1 MKKLHTMNP
10 QADWTAIKTILSSQ
24 VFDSYTT
31 GVEAIEKL
39 METLKELTA
48 KINNTQ
54 DILFEYGCGQPE
66 IFAINKLYEIA
77 NFIAM
82 DKAAELTDSQAAHQA
97 RLKQLPQTIDKKN
110 PLSIDTLISFFTN
123 AVNDFDLAKEITVYL
138 CVLSEQVSRE
148 VRGIENTLKEHGLHD
163 ETLHH
168 TFGDMTDLVELA
180 GKESFNYFYSMLS
193 YFNQFRDE
201 LMATGNGV
209 TSPNQA
215 KNI

>member
-1 MKKLHTMNP
+1 MKKLNTMNP
-10 QADWTAIKTILSSQ
+10 QADWPAVKTILSSQ

-31 GVEAIEKL
+31 GIEAIEKL

-123 AVNDFDLAKEITVYL
+123 AVNDFDLA
-138 CVLSEQVSRE
+138 
-148 VRGIENTLKEHGLHD
+148 
-163 ETLHH
+163 
-168 TFGDMTDLVELA
+168 
-180 GKESFNYFYSMLS
+180 
-193 YFNQFRDE
+193 
-201 LMATGNGV
+201 
-209 TSPNQA
+209 
-215 KNI
+215 

>member
-1 MKKLHTMNP
+1 MKKLNTMNP
-10 QADWTAIKTILSSQ
+10 QADWPAIKTILSSQ

-31 GVEAIEKL
+31 GVEVIEKQ
-39 METLKELTA
+39 MEILKELTA

-54 DILFEYGCGQPE
+54 DILFKYGCGQPE

-97 RLKQLPQTIDKKN
+97 RLKQLSQTIDKKN

-138 CVLSEQVSRE
+138 CVLSGQVSRE

-163 ETLHH
+163 
-168 TFGDMTDLVELA
+168 
-180 GKESFNYFYSMLS
+180 
-193 YFNQFRDE
+193 
-201 LMATGNGV
+201 
-209 TSPNQA
+209 
-215 KNI
+215 

>member
-163 ETLHH
+163 ETLHS
-168 TFGDMTDLVELA
+168 TLGDMTDLVELA

-201 LMATGNGV
+201 LMTAGNGV
-209 TSPNQA
+209 TSSGQA
-215 KNI
+215 EII

>member
-1 MKKLHTMNP
+1 MKKLNTMDP

-31 GVEAIEKL
+31 GVEVIEKQ
-39 METLKELTA
+39 MEILKELTA

-54 DILFEYGCGQPE
+54 DILFKYGCGQPE

-82 DKAAELTDSQAAHQA
+82 DKATELTDSQAAHQV
-97 RLKQLPQTIDKKN
+97 RLKQLPKTINKKK

-123 AVNDFDLAKEITVYL
+123 AMNDFELAKEITVYL
-138 CVLSEQVSRE
+138 CVLSEQLSRE
-148 VRGIENTLKEHGLHD
+148 VRGIENTVKEHGLHD
-163 ETLHH
+163 ETLHS
-168 TFGDMTDLVELA
+168 TFGDMTDLVEQV
-180 GKESFNYFYSMLS
+180 GKESFTYFYSMQAFFS
-193 YFNQFRDE
+193 QFIDE

-209 TSPNQA
+209 TWSSQA
-215 KNI
+215 KII

>member
-1 MKKLHTMNP
+1 MKKLNIMNP

-163 ETLHH
+163 ETLHS
-168 TFGDMTDLVELA
+168 TLGDMTDLVELA

>member
-1 MKKLHTMNP
+1 MKKLNTMNP
-10 QADWTAIKTILSSQ
+10 QADWTAVKTILSSQ

-163 ETLHH
+163 ETLHS
-168 TFGDMTDLVELA
+168 TLGDMTDLVELA

-201 LMATGNGV
+201 LMTAGNGV
-209 TSPNQA
+209 TSSGQA
-215 KNI
+215 EII

>member
-163 ETLHH
+163 ETLHS
-168 TFGDMTDLVELA
+168 TLGDMTDLVELA

-201 LMATGNGV
+201 LMTAGNGV
-209 TSPNQA
+209 TSSSQA
-215 KNI
+215 KII

>member
-1 MKKLHTMNP
+1 MKKLNTMNP
-10 QADWTAIKTILSSQ
+10 QADWTAVKTILSSQ

-138 CVLSEQVSRE
+138 CVLSGQVSRE

-163 ETLHH
+163 ETLHS
-168 TFGDMTDLVELA
+168 TLGDMTDLVELA

-201 LMATGNGV
+201 LMTAGNGV
-209 TSPNQA
+209 TSSGQA
-215 KNI
+215 EII

>member
-1 MKKLHTMNP
+1 MKKLNTMNP
-10 QADWTAIKTILSSQ
+10 QADWTAVKTILSSQ

-163 ETLHH
+163 ETLHS
-168 TFGDMTDLVELA
+168 TLGDMTDLVELA

-201 LMATGNGV
+201 LMTAGNGV
-209 TSPNQA
+209 TSSSQA
-215 KNI
+215 EII